1 MKLLTNKKQESI
13 GNAKICYIC
22 KEKFEDK
29 YLKKKLKINIWKIR
43 NIVKLGNRFYCTG
56 EYRGAA
62 DSICNLM
69 YSVPKKVPIVFH
81 SRSNYDYHF
90 ITKELAEEFEKQLTC
105 LGDNSEKYITFIF
118 PIEN

>member
-1 MKLLTNKKQESI
+1 MLHLQR
-13 GNAKICYIC
+13 KIWN
-22 KEKFEDK
+22 K

-43 NIVKLGNRFYCTG
+43 IIEKLGNHFYCIW
-56 EYRGAA
+56 EFRGAA
-62 DSICNLM
+62 DSICNLI

-90 ITKELAEEFEKQLTC
+90 ITKELVEEFEKKLTC

-118 PIEN
+118 PKEN

>member
-1 MKLLTNKKQESI
+1 MLHLQR
-13 GNAKICYIC
+13 KIWN
-22 KEKFEDK
+22 K

-43 NIVKLGNRFYCTG
+43 IIVKLGNHFYCTW
-56 EYRGAA
+56 ECRGVA
-62 DSICNLM
+62 DSICNLI

-90 ITKELAEEFEKQLTC
+90 IIKELVEEFEKKLTC

-118 PIEN
+118 PKEN